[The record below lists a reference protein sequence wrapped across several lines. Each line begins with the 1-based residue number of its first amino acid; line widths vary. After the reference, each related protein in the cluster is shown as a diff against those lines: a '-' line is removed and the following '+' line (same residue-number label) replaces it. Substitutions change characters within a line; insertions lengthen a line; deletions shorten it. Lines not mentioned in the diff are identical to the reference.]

1 LSLDEGEHSD
11 TDTNGKIKSVV
22 LVQQCQYQNYQSV
35 MLADQ
40 QHNRHQSQ
48 WSKRLANQMH
58 HTVKHLTQAPASI
71 KTSRIQPHL
80 SWFNSFYRRASMHY
94 NTVNSP
100 CETFSI
106 KSCHHFK

>member
-48 WSKRLANQMH
+48 
-58 HTVKHLTQAPASI
+58 
-71 KTSRIQPHL
+71 
-80 SWFNSFYRRASMHY
+80 
-94 NTVNSP
+94 
-100 CETFSI
+100 
-106 KSCHHFK
+106 